1 MFKKILIANRGEIAV
16 RIIRACREMGIHAVT
31 VYSTADKHSLHA
43 QIADESVC
51 IGPPATKDSYLD
63 TSAIIE
69 AAKMT
74 GADAIHPGFGFL
86 SENATFAQLCA
97 DNDITFIGPSPRAIR
112 ALGDKAA
119 AKRTMK
125 NAGVPVIPGSDGTI
139 DSIDE
144 AKALAASIGYPV
156 MIKASAGGGGRG
168 IRRVDREEELEGA
181 ITAAKQEA
189 GCFFGCEDVYMEKLI
204 QGPRHI
210 EFQILAD
217 THGNVVHLCERDC
230 SLQRRNQ
237 KVLEETPSPIMTPTL
252 RERMG
257 RAAVAAAITCGYT
270 NAGTIEFLV
279 DKDKNFYFMEMN
291 TRIQVEHP
299 ITEEITGVDLIKAQ
313 INIAA
318 GGELGIRQQDIV
330 IRGHSIECRINA
342 EKPEENFRPCPGTIR
357 ALHFPGGPGIR
368 IDSAIYQGYTITPY
382 YDSMVAKLIV
392 HANDRS
398 EAIAKMRWALSEF
411 IIEGVDTNIDFELSL
426 IRDPVFVAG
435 TYDNNY
441 LNTKLSAQ

>member
-181 ITAAKQEA
+181 ITAA
-189 GCFFGCEDVYMEKLI
+189 C
-204 QGPRHI
+204 
-210 EFQILAD
+210 
-217 THGNVVHLCERDC
+217 
-230 SLQRRNQ
+230 RRQ
-237 KVLEETPSPIMTPTL
+237 
-252 RERMG
+252 
-257 RAAVAAAITCGYT
+257 AASSG
-270 NAGTIEFLV
+270 
-279 DKDKNFYFMEMN
+279 
-291 TRIQVEHP
+291 
-299 ITEEITGVDLIKAQ
+299 
-313 INIAA
+313 
-318 GGELGIRQQDIV
+318 
-330 IRGHSIECRINA
+330 
-342 EKPEENFRPCPGTIR
+342 
-357 ALHFPGGPGIR
+357 
-368 IDSAIYQGYTITPY
+368 
-382 YDSMVAKLIV
+382 
-392 HANDRS
+392 
-398 EAIAKMRWALSEF
+398 AKMCIWR
-411 IIEGVDTNIDFELSL
+411 N
-426 IRDPVFVAG
+426 
-435 TYDNNY
+435 
-441 LNTKLSAQ
+441 

>member
-357 ALHFPGGPGIR
+357 ALHLPGGPGIR